1 LSKKLAEDI
10 DGLVLDVKT
19 GSGAFMPSK
28 RLSTELARS
37 ISGVCRKMGTGIVI
51 LITDMEQPLGRAV
64 GNALELKEC
73 LDFLNGNPPEDLET
87 VTLALAAEMI
97 RLGGLAKTQREGARM
112 AYEAV
117 SRGLA
122 RQSFFDIVADQGG
135 DIRTLENPDLLP
147 KASNVT
153 AFQAKRS
160 GVVVRA
166 DAKLIGRAAG
176 ALGAGRLRTDDAVDP
191 AVGLYLHKKVGDR
204 TERGETLC
212 EVHWNDGMRFSE
224 AMPLIE
230 EAFEIGSR
238 PPRRRPLI
246 HSVLRG

>member
-1 LSKKLAEDI
+1 
-10 DGLVLDVKT
+10 
-19 GSGAFMPSK
+19 
-28 RLSTELARS
+28 
-37 ISGVCRKMGTGIVI
+37 
-51 LITDMEQPLGRAV
+51 DMEQPLGRAV

-73 LDFLNGNPPEDLET
+73 LDFLNGNAPEDLET

-122 RQSFFDIVADQGG
+122 RQSFLDIVADQGG

-153 AFQAKRS
+153 PFQAKRS

-176 ALGAGRLRTDDAVDP
+176 ALGAGRLRTDDPVDP
-191 AVGLYLHKKVGDR
+191 AVGLYLHK
-204 TERGETLC
+204 
-212 EVHWNDGMRFSE
+212 
-224 AMPLIE
+224 
-230 EAFEIGSR
+230 
-238 PPRRRPLI
+238 
-246 HSVLRG
+246 